1 MVKIRP
7 MDYDDLDRIIEIENL
22 SFPTPWSRYA
32 FTCELGNDF
41 AIYLVAEVGGLV
53 VGYSGMWVILDEGHI
68 TNVAV
73 HPEHR
78 GKQIAES
85 LLLEL
90 IKAGVVRG
98 VRRVTLE
105 VRPSNR
111 AALNLY
117 NRLGFVSA
125 GRRKGYYSD
134 TGEDAIIMWRHLDP
148 SPRGEGL

>member
-1 MVKIRP
+1 
-7 MDYDDLDRIIEIENL
+7 
-22 SFPTPWSRYA
+22 
-32 FTCELGNDF
+32 
-41 AIYLVAEVGGLV
+41 VAEVGGLV